1 MMVQLAGWWREMGL
15 VLLLLDERRAESSSS
30 IVIRSSHGSR
40 QSDAALNTWKIITP
54 WPPSGWSVSMLS
66 IPPTFRIII
75 MFQIVPV
82 VISAVVVVMA
92 QTRNSGELG

>member
-1 MMVQLAGWWREMGL
+1 MMRAG
-15 VLLLLDERRAESSSS
+15 VVVVRRAEMESSSS
-30 IVIRSSHGSR
+30 IVIRSAHGSP
-40 QSDAALNTWKIITP
+40 QSDTAALNTWKIIKT
-54 WPPSGWSVSMLS
+54 WPASGWSVSMLS

-82 VISAVVVVMA
+82 VISAAVVVMA